1 MAEADRDP
9 LPRPRRGPDRALLFA
24 VAVSAL
30 VHLAIV
36 SGVPVRV
43 PAGSAATGTALR
55 ATLASADADTDPKD
69 AVSTDSPTV
78 VAAPARPQPIP
89 IPTPSPAVEPEPP
102 APPVPPAA
110 IAPVSAGPAPVEGP
124 PGLEMPQIADPEF
137 YPSRLLDVYPKPMA
151 DVPLSYP
158 AGAES
163 SDTSGTVTLLLL
175 IDELGMVVEA
185 TVVEADPPGHFEQ
198 AAIDAFR
205 NVLFA
210 PGQRH
215 GRPVKS
221 RLVVEVSFQAQADSQ
236 RAP

>member
-1 MAEADRDP
+1 MAEADREP

-30 VHLAIV
+30 AHLAIV
-36 SGVPVRV
+36 SGVPVRA
-43 PAGSAATGTALR
+43 PAGSAAPGTVLH
-55 ATLASADADTDPKD
+55 ATLASAGAEVDPKNT
-69 AVSTDSPTV
+69 ASTDSPTV
-78 VAAPARPQPIP
+78 VAEPARPQQIP
-89 IPTPSPAVEPEPP
+89 APSPVAEPEPP
-102 APPVPPAA
+102 APPPA
-110 IAPVSAGPAPVEGP
+110 IAPASAGPEAVEGP
-124 PGLEMPQIADPEF
+124 PALEMPQIADPEF

-205 NVLFA
+205 NLLFA
-210 PGQRH
+210 PGQRQ

-236 RAP
+236 RGP